1 MEKNEQR
8 KRYAGQ
14 TTMTTKQ
21 NPAQTHMERK
31 TNTLPEK
38 EDVKR
43 KRKTIT
49 FVGDTYD
56 YIGD

>member
-21 NPAQTHMERK
+21 NPAQTHMELQNK
-31 TNTLPEK
+31 HFT
-38 EDVKR
+38 R
-43 KRKTIT
+43 KRRRQKKTKNH
-49 FVGDTYD
+49 
-56 YIGD
+56 YIRW